1 MIVTDYNIYCCS
13 LVFTAAISAVIGIWC
28 WRMNLTNL
36 AVWEKLPRN
45 RTAGTILGF
54 LALLWC
60 VPHATPI
67 VQDWAW
73 LVGWLY
79 PLVFICTVLGCL
91 FLDYL
96 FSRALGGIFILGAI
110 YFLHESFTFH
120 TPAAWILAII
130 CWTIGIAGLFLSAK
144 PHLLR
149 DFIRLIAASRLWRSV
164 STGFFTFFAGYVL
177 IVGIMHLARG

>member
-1 MIVTDYNIYCCS
+1 MTDYNIYCCS

-96 FSRALGGIFILGAI
+96 FSRAFGGILILSAI

-120 TPAAWILAII
+120 TPAAWIMAII
-130 CWTIGIAGLFLSAK
+130 SWVIGIAGLFLSAK

-149 DFIRLIAASRLWRSV
+149 DFIRLTAKDMLWRTV
-164 STGFFTFFAGYVL
+164 SAGFFMFFAGYSL
-177 IVGIMHLARG
+177 IVGIMHLTRG

>member
-1 MIVTDYNIYCCS
+1 MIVTDYNIYCYG
-13 LVFTAAISAVIGIWC
+13 LLAAAVIAAVIGMWC
-28 WRMNLTNL
+28 WKMTPATL
-36 AVWEKLPRN
+36 ALWEKLPRN
-45 RTAGTILGF
+45 RTAGTIIGF

-67 VQDWAW
+67 VWDWMQ
-73 LVGWLY
+73 GWLY

-164 STGFFTFFAGYVL
+164 STGFFTFFAGYAL

>member
-1 MIVTDYNIYCCS
+1 MANYNIYCCS
-13 LVFTAAISAVIGIWC
+13 LIIAAVIAAVIGIWC
-28 WRMNLTNL
+28 RQTNQANLSF
-36 AVWEKLPRN
+36 WEKLPRN

-67 VQDWAW
+67 VWDWMQ
-73 LVGWLY
+73 GWLY
-79 PLVFICTVLGCL
+79 PLVFICAVLGCF

-96 FSRALGGIFILGAI
+96 FSRALGGIFILSAI

-120 TPAAWILAII
+120 TPAAWILALIS
-130 CWTIGIAGLFLSAK
+130 WTIGIAGLFLSAK

-149 DFIRLIAASRLWRSV
+149 DFIRLIARNRLWRTVSSV
-164 STGFFTFFAGYVL
+164 FFMFFAGYSM
-177 IVGIMHLARG
+177 IVGILHLTWG

>member
-13 LVFTAAISAVIGIWC
+13 LVFTAAIAAVIGIWC

-67 VQDWAW
+67 VWDWMQ
-73 LVGWLY
+73 GWLY
-79 PLVFICTVLGCL
+79 PLIFICTVLGCL

-96 FSRALGGIFILGAI
+96 FSRAFGGILILSAI

-130 CWTIGIAGLFLSAK
+130 SWVLGIAGLFLSAK

-149 DFIRLIAASRLWRSV
+149 DFIRLIAKDMLWRTV
-164 STGFFTFFAGYVL
+164 SAGFFMFFAGYSL
-177 IVGIMHLARG
+177 IVGIMHLTRG